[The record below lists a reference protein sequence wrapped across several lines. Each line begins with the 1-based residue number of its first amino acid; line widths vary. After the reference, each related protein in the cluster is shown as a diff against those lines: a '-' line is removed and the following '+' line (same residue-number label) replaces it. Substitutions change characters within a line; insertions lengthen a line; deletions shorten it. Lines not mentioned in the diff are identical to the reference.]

1 MSPRAWEERIRDILD
16 AIAEIED
23 FTQGLDLE
31 SFRSDNKT
39 IKAVELNFIII
50 GEAASGIPDDIHNA
64 HADIPWPMMRA
75 LRNRLVHVYFSV
87 DPQIVWSTIQD
98 DLPPLVPLLKGLLS
112 QEIEGGNDE
121 NGEEGNA

>member
-1 MSPRAWEERIRDILD
+1 
-16 AIAEIED
+16 
-23 FTQGLDLE
+23 
-31 SFRSDNKT
+31 
-39 IKAVELNFIII
+39 
-50 GEAASGIPDDIHNA
+50 
-64 HADIPWPMMRA
+64 MMRA